1 MAGVVKS
8 MDSALKSMNLEK
20 VLGYIDLKMG
30 GGGTLVD
37 WHHADPSPPCHCF
50 MLKGWGNGSSVSM
63 AEHDDWELS
72 LPFLFLLS
80 SLSLSFSLSLSL
92 SLSLP
97 LPPPLM
103 CRLLV

>member
-20 VLGYIDLKMG
+20 VLGYIDLKMGG

-72 LPFLFLLS
+72 LPFLFS
-80 SLSLSFSLSLSL
+80 PFLSL